1 MYLISSRKKITDG
14 KRFSE
19 EDRLRY
25 IKGPNTQISVS
36 KDIFLSEV
44 VSQNVLLI
52 VHGFNNPFRHV
63 VQEYLRLKTRWS
75 HLLEN
80 QYDYILGYTWPAGN
94 SELDY
99 FQAKKNTDKAAQR
112 IRNWLIRLTNA
123 NCTIDI
129 MGHSL
134 AAMVGYKT
142 LKREAP
148 IKIRNVFSFGAAISK
163 DLLLNKGIPSQ
174 LLEKIESFYAFYNRN
189 DSILKYCFRLIE
201 WEQALGYAG
210 LSELE
215 EIPKVD
221 SKIHVVD
228 CSEVIYNH
236 TDYTR
241 SLLVSRFLAD
251 VLEGNTIDQITILGD
266 YGSPKPVNQRT
277 LTNVARGN

>member
-1 MYLISSRKKITDG
+1 MYLISSRKKFTDG
-14 KRFSE
+14 KSFSE
-19 EDRLRY
+19 EDQLRY
-25 IKGPNTQISVS
+25 IDQPNTQISFS
-36 KDIFLSEV
+36 KDTFLSEV
-44 VSQNVLLI
+44 VSQNVLLL
-52 VHGFNNPFRHV
+52 VHGFNNPFRYV
-63 VQEYLRLKTRWS
+63 VQEYLRLETRWLR
-75 HLLEN
+75 LLEN
-80 QYDYILGYTWPAGN
+80 QYDYVIGYTWPAGN

-112 IRNWLIRLTNA
+112 IRRWLIRLTNA

-142 LKREAP
+142 LKKEAP

-163 DLLLNKGIPSQ
+163 DILLRKELPSQ

-189 DSILKYCFRLIE
+189 DDILKYWFRFIE

-210 LSELE
+210 LSGL
-215 EIPKVD
+215 KGASRLD

-228 CSEVIYNH
+228 CSEVISNH
-236 TDYTR
+236 ADYTR

-251 VLEGNTIDQITILGD
+251 ILEGEDIDQVTTLRN
-266 YGSPKPVNQRT
+266 YGNPPKVNPKT
-277 LTNVARGN
+277 LTNVVRGN